1 MNRPIQFPDH
11 PSGLPRPIEPLA
23 AALARLEARWGSAA
37 IRLGDGRSASLSD
50 GISPGTAPGGGSA
63 TWRTSSGGAAGG
75 TGPTGGGPAGP
86 APEPASMSPGTAS
99 ARSFPVEGAL
109 APVPPLVAEP
119 SPDPLAPADDRVVPT
134 GFPALDAI
142 LGPGG
147 LVREAQVSLRGGVS
161 SGKTTLALRL
171 VAEAQARGAIVAW
184 LDLARAFDPL
194 EAVAR
199 GVDLAWLLV
208 LRAPDATEG
217 LRLAGALLGGRAV
230 EVLVADLPERMP
242 IDREVLLRR
251 LAARAR
257 QAGARLVTLE
267 PAGLAPSL
275 RGALAESAGV
285 GLDLERRTWIRAGR
299 DVVGQRTQV
308 TVAKNRFGPP
318 GRHVELEIR
327 YADEGD
333 RGRGIDRLLDALPNT
348 FASRSP
354 ASLWVSAPPLRPSS
368 PSPPGSSVPLFLP
381 GLLPRPSSASPPGS
395 PAAPSSEIAIVGS
408 THETAPSWLAPPAPP
423 ARACVAPAPRSGR
436 PGGTPLGSRTGARL
450 QPRGTPPG
458 RAARDEPRGRARAR
472 A

>member
-1 MNRPIQFPDH
+1 MWPSPNR
-11 PSGLPRPIEPLA
+11 
-23 AALARLEARWGSAA
+23 
-37 IRLGDGRSASLSD
+37 
-50 GISPGTAPGGGSA
+50 
-63 TWRTSSGGAAGG
+63 GAAGG
-75 TGPTGGGPAGP
+75 TASTGGDRGGPV
-86 APEPASMSPGTAS
+86 PEPASVS
-99 ARSFPVEGAL
+99 ARFFPVEGAL
-109 APVPPLVAEP
+109 APVSVAVAAP

-134 GFPALDAI
+134 GFPMLDAI

-147 LVREAQVSLRGGVS
+147 LVREAQVSLRGDAS

-171 VAEAQARGAIVAW
+171 VAEAQARGAIAAW

-217 LRLAGALLGGRAV
+217 LRLAGALLGGRAI
-230 EVLVADLPERMP
+230 EVLVADLPEQMP
-242 IDREVLLRR
+242 INREVLLRR

-318 GRHVELEIR
+318 GRRVELEIR

-333 RGRGIDRLLDALPNT
+333 RARGIDRLLDALPHSPPPRLSAALLT
-348 FASRSP
+348 GSSP
-354 ASLWVSAPPLRPSS
+354 ASLPVS
-368 PSPPGSSVPLFLP
+368 LP
-381 GLLPRPSSASPPGS
+381 PRPSSASPPGS
-395 PAAPSSEIAIVGS
+395 SAASSSEIAIVGS
-408 THETAPSWLAPPAPP
+408 THETAPSRLATPAPP
-423 ARACVAPAPRSGR
+423 ARACVAPAPRPGR
-436 PGGTPLGSRTGARL
+436 PGGSPLGSRTGPRL
-450 QPRGTPPG
+450 QSRGAPPG
-458 RAARDEPRGRARAR
+458 RAARDEPRGRTRAR